1 MRDITRLTDEEDAAI
16 NKAIAEDPDTWEW
29 SEEDFRNA
37 VRGNP
42 FTPENRKKLGIKGRP
57 PFLPEQRKVKTT
69 IMFDRAVLEHFKKD
83 GKGWQTRINDTLRD
97 VAGLG

>member
-1 MRDITRLTDEEDAAI
+1 MTRRSYIDENGDALELDEHFF
-16 NKAIAEDPDTWEW
+16 K
-29 SEEDFRNA
+29 NA
-37 VRGNP
+37 TR
-42 FTPENRKKLGIKGRP
+42 GRP